1 VTLTARILRRGVI
14 GGAAALAFAAS
25 VMVPATVAAPAL
37 AAAPSWDAA
46 HAQVRFGNPLVVGP
60 DTISNWGGYVAH
72 GETFTKAKASWTIAD
87 VDCVTQHDLYAP
99 WVGIDGDGT
108 QTVEQTG
115 VATDCYNGVPH
126 HQAWYEM
133 YPSPP
138 VYYPDPISTGDK
150 FTATV
155 VANGSTFTLTITDKT
170 KGWTEQVTQVRAVS
184 KATAEAV
191 IEAPGGYPDITSV
204 DFKRVKFNGKKL
216 GTFDQLVAYETRS
229 GTQTIYGPT
238 PIKRKMNFKMQPE

>member
-1 VTLTARILRRGVI
+1 MRTLRRGVTC
-14 GGAAALAFAAS
+14 GALALTFAA
-25 VMVPATVAAPAL
+25 MALPAT
-37 AAAPSWDAA
+37 AAAPVLAAPRWDAA
-46 HAQVRFGNPLVVGP
+46 HASVRFGVPLVVGP

-72 GETFTKAKASWTIAD
+72 GETFTKATASWTIAD

-115 VATDCYNGVPH
+115 VATDCYGGVPH

-133 YPSPP
+133 YPQPP
-138 VYYPDPISTGDK
+138 VYYPDPVSTGDK
-150 FTATV
+150 FKATV
-155 VANGSTFTLTITDKT
+155 VASGNTFTLTITDKT
-170 KGWTEQVTQVRAVS
+170 KGWTEQVTKVMAAS

-204 DFKRVKFNGKKL
+204 NFTKVKFNGKKL

-229 GTQTIYGPT
+229 GTQTIYAPT
-238 PIKRKMNFKMQPE
+238 PIRHKTNFKMQPE